1 MRRTPRSLR
10 RDRSAG
16 QSLVEFA
23 FIFPIIAL
31 LAFGFIDIGR
41 AVFTWNTLASATR
54 NAARVA
60 SVNQIDPVSG
70 PWQCNAG
77 RPVEDVNAPG
87 WTFRG
92 CAIDAG
98 KTIAVTHGDVTV
110 TYAPP
115 PGVTLACSGGTLNVG
130 CIVTVT
136 VVAHYVPITP
146 VAGSL
151 IGPITLTS
159 TSSMPIERLFP

>member
-1 MRRTPRSLR
+1 MIGRRRGDSK
-10 RDRSAG
+10 G

-23 FIFPIIAL
+23 FIFPLITL

-41 AVFTWNTLASATR
+41 AVFTWNTLTNATR
-54 NAARVA
+54 EAVRVA
-60 SVNQIDPVSG
+60 AVNQIDPVSG
-70 PWQCNAG
+70 PWQCNAN
-77 RPVEDVNAPG
+77 RPVEDINAPG

-92 CAIDAG
+92 CAMQAG
-98 KTIAVTHGDVTV
+98 KTAGVAHGDVTV

-115 PGVTLACSGGTLNVG
+115 PGVTLTCSGRLTVG
-130 CIVTVT
+130 CIATVT

-151 IGPITLTS
+151 IGPITMTS
-159 TSSMPIERLFP
+159 TSSMPVERLFP